1 MQTVISITSILLSVI
16 FPLYFFVRKE
26 RKALP
31 LSLSAALLSAAALE
45 LFDLLTFLY
54 PDNLFF
60 WKKFA
65 LAVESSLPPVWLWF
79 TLTYARQNELR
90 SISLL
95 QRLLL
100 AASPLFAVSVLL
112 LPVTSFF
119 YSPDFSSE
127 RVLYLGN
134 AGFIFYLLLLIYLII
149 PLINLEMTLTSATQT
164 SRLKIKFELLGAGA
178 LLAVMVFYYSQGLLF
193 RTINMNLVP
202 VRTVL
207 LIVAVAMMAYSRL
220 RRGNGVNVYVSQQI
234 LYRSVVLLT
243 VGVYLLGLG
252 LMGEGMKYFGDWSQ
266 RAMAITLAFV
276 AGLGLIV
283 TLLSET
289 VRRKVRVFINKNF
302 YRNKYDYRNQWLQFT
317 DRLSSAKNDDD
328 LLRSIITGFCDTF
341 GMGCGALFLLEQE
354 RATYQVAASIEMD
367 NATLTFREKDAAIE
381 FIANGKWVVDPVQ
394 GCPEIG
400 DEEQKTFFKANAIFF
415 AIPLFMNE
423 RMGGFIVLGRPLN
436 RDESYSYE
444 DFDLMK
450 TLARQASSALLNLR
464 LSDQLARSR
473 EMAAMGRVA
482 TFVMHDLKNLV
493 SALSLMLDNVQ
504 EYIADPEFQKD
515 LLDTLG
521 NTVTKMNSL
530 ISRLKHLP
538 EKVSLQ
544 RTPVDLL
551 QLAHDTTLLV
561 KGGNFLVTGAPVI
574 AEVDRDEIQKVA
586 LNLMLNAI
594 ESTAGKK
601 PVTVEVGKE
610 ETPFFRV
617 KDEGC
622 GIPEDFLRNSLF
634 TPFKSTK
641 KKGLGIG
648 LYQCKK
654 IVEAHGGK
662 IEVISELDKGS
673 EFTVWLPDR
682 QWNSDQWNSDQGT
695 TGFRFPA

>member
-610 ETPFFRV
+610 EAPFFRV

>member
-1 MQTVISITSILLSVI
+1 MQTVISIIAILISVI
-16 FPLYFFVRKE
+16 YPLYFLFRKE

-31 LSLSAALLSAAALE
+31 LPLSAVLLSAATLE
-45 LFDLLTFLY
+45 LFDLLTLLH
-54 PDNLFF
+54 PDNLYF
-60 WKKFA
+60 WRKFA
-65 LAVESSLPPVWLWF
+65 LAVESLLPPVWLWF
-79 TLTYARQNELR
+79 TLTYARQNEFR

-127 RVLYLGN
+127 KILFLGN
-134 AGFIFYLLLLIYLII
+134 AGFIFYILLLIYLII
-149 PLINLEMTLTSATQT
+149 PLINLEVTLTSATHT
-164 SRLKIKFELLGAGA
+164 SRWKIKFELLGAGV
-178 LLAVMVFYYSQGLLF
+178 LLAVMIFYYSQGLLF

-207 LIVAVAMMAYSRL
+207 LILAVAMMAYSRL
-220 RRGNGVNVYVSQQI
+220 RRGNGVNVYVSQQV
-234 LYRSVVLLT
+234 LYRSVVLVT
-243 VGVYLLGLG
+243 VGIYLLGLG

-266 RAMAITLAFV
+266 RAMAITFAFV

-289 VRRKVRVFINKNF
+289 LRRKVWVFINKNF

-317 DRLSSAKNDDD
+317 DRVSSAKSGDD
-328 LLRSIITGFCDTF
+328 LLRSIMTGFCDTF
-341 GMGCGALFLLEQE
+341 GMGCGALFILDQEQE
-354 RATYQVAASIEMD
+354 NYRQAAAIGIEPLS
-367 NATLTFREKDAAIE
+367 LTFRENDTVTE
-381 FIANGKWVVDPVQ
+381 LIAGGGLFTHPQQIPDNF
-394 GCPEIG
+394 G
-400 DEEQKTFFKANAIFF
+400 DEEQKKFFVNNAIIF
-415 AIPLFMNE
+415 AIPLITNE
-423 RMGGFIVLGRPLN
+423 RMGGFITLGRPLN
-436 RDESYSYE
+436 RAETFNYE

-464 LSDQLARSR
+464 LSDQLSQSR
-473 EMAAMGRVA
+473 EMAAMGRVS

-493 SALSLMLDNVQ
+493 SALSLMLDNAQ

-515 LLDTLG
+515 LLDNLE
-521 NTVTKMNSL
+521 NTVTKTNSL

-551 QLAHDTTLLV
+551 QLAHDTALMV
-561 KGGNFLVTGAPVI
+561 RGGNFLVIGAPVI
-574 AEVDRDEIQKVA
+574 AEVDLEEFRKVA

-594 ESTAGKK
+594 ESTAGKQ
-601 PVTVEVGKE
+601 PVTVEVGKKE
-610 ETPFFRV
+610 APFFRV

-622 GIPEDFLRNSLF
+622 GIPENFIRNSLF
-634 TPFKSTK
+634 TPFNSTK

-673 EFTVWLPDR
+673 EFTVWLPKG
-682 QWNSDQWNSDQGT
+682 SE
-695 TGFRFPA
+695 

>member
-1 MQTVISITSILLSVI
+1 MQTVISIIAILISVI
-16 FPLYFFVRKE
+16 YPLYFIVRKE

-31 LSLSAALLSAAALE
+31 LPLTAALLSAAALE
-45 LFDLLTFLY
+45 LFDLLTLIY

-60 WKKFA
+60 WKRFT
-65 LAVESSLPPVWLWF
+65 LAVESLLPPVWLWF
-79 TLTYARQNELR
+79 TLTYARQNEPR
-90 SISLL
+90 TISLL

-127 RVLYLGN
+127 KVLFLGN
-134 AGFIFYLLLLIYLII
+134 AGYIFYILLLIYLVI
-149 PLINLEMTLTSATQT
+149 PLINLEMTLTSATHT
-164 SRLKIKFELLGAGA
+164 SRWKIKFELLGAGM
-178 LLAVMVFYYSQGLLF
+178 LLAVMIFYYSQGLIF

-220 RRGNGVNVYVSQQI
+220 RRGYGVSVYVSQQI

-243 VGVYLLGLG
+243 VGIYLLGLG
-252 LMGEGMKYFGDWSQ
+252 LMGEGMKYFTDWSQ
-266 RAMAITLAFV
+266 RAMAITVAFV

-289 VRRKVRVFINKNF
+289 VRRKARVFINKNF

-317 DRLSSAKNDDD
+317 DHLSSAKSGED
-328 LLRSIITGFCDTF
+328 LMRSIITGFCDTF
-341 GMGCGALFLLEQE
+341 GMGCGALFLLNQE
-354 RATYQVAASIEMD
+354 LETYQVAVKIGMETD
-367 NATLTFREKDAAIE
+367 TLTFQEKDAVTE
-381 FIANGKWVVDPVQ
+381 FIASGGWVNDPQQVSKTF
-394 GCPEIG
+394 G
-400 DEEQKTFFKANAIFF
+400 DEEQKEFFTKSAITF
-415 AIPLFMNE
+415 AIPLITDE
-423 RMGGFIVLGRPLN
+423 RMGGFVMLGRPLN
-436 RDESYSYE
+436 RHETYNYE

-473 EMAAMGRVA
+473 EMEAMGRVS

-493 SALSLMLDNVQ
+493 SALSLMLDNAQ

-515 LLDTLG
+515 LLDTIR

-530 ISRLKHLP
+530 ITRLKHLP

-551 QLAHDTTLLV
+551 QLAHDTALLV

-574 AEVDRDEIQKVA
+574 AEVDREEFRKVA

-594 ESTAGKK
+594 ESTAGKQ
-601 PVTVEVGKE
+601 PVKVEVGKK

-673 EFTVWLPDR
+673 EFTVWLPK
-682 QWNSDQWNSDQGT
+682 SS
-695 TGFRFPA
+695 